1 MDNWNNPNGF
11 DGFNQNN
18 QENSWDNNTPDT
30 NDNDILDDIFDEG
43 NSSEDNSSE
52 EHPQVEESSI
62 PETEE
67 KDTDSV
73 VEDTGTEDTDVDEDE
88 DEDEGNFS
96 DSIHGK
102 FIKTPANAKSAPT
115 FSEKQIYKII
125 NLVTVFT
132 ASNESEN
139 NNAGTLFG
147 IRGTDIRKA
156 INLAESETSDI
167 NDRVAVVKTLEQIR
181 QSSTGEGID
190 DPMDF
195 AIALFGRIEGL
206 TDEQK
211 STMISIVKS
220 YQESTGAKRVRI
232 NRNSATAE
240 IIKEIKDAMTGEN
253 NIADLVRETGVFV
266 ESIEKAVQ

>member
-52 EHPQVEESSI
+52 EQPQVEESSI
-62 PETEE
+62 PEAEE

-73 VEDTGTEDTDVDEDE
+73 VEDTGAEDTDVDE

-206 TDEQK
+206 TDKQK

>member
-1 MDNWNNPNGF
+1 MDNWNNPNGSN
-11 DGFNQNN
+11 GFNQNN
-18 QENSWDNNTPDT
+18 QENSWDNNTPAT
-30 NDNDILDDIFDEG
+30 NDNDILNDLFV
-43 NSSEDNSSE
+43 EDNSSE
-52 EHPQVEESSI
+52 EQPQVEESFT

-67 KDTDSV
+67 NVTDSV
-73 VEDTGTEDTDVDEDE
+73 VEDTGVDEDGAEDTEVDEDE
-88 DEDEGNFS
+88 DEDSFS

-156 INLAESETSDI
+156 INLAETETSEI
-167 NDRVAVVKTLEQIR
+167 NDRVAVVNTLEQIR
-181 QSSTGEGID
+181 QASTGEGID

-240 IIKEIKDAMTGEN
+240 IIKEIKDAMIGES
-253 NIADLVRETGVFV
+253 NIADLVRDTGAFV
-266 ESIEKAVQ
+266 ESIEKAVR

>member
-1 MDNWNNPNGF
+1 MDNWNNPNGS

-18 QENSWDNNTPDT
+18 QEENSWDHNTPTT
-30 NDNDILDDIFDEG
+30 NDNDILDDIFDE
-43 NSSEDNSSE
+43 DNSSE
-52 EHPQVEESSI
+52 EQPQVEESST
-62 PETEE
+62 PEAEE
-67 KDTDSV
+67 NVTDSV
-73 VEDTGTEDTDVDEDE
+73 VEDTGAEDTDVDEDK
-88 DEDEGNFS
+88 DEGNFS
-96 DSIHGK
+96 DNIHGK

-139 NNAGTLFG
+139 NSAGTLFG

-156 INLAESETSDI
+156 INLSETETSEI
-167 NDRVAVVKTLEQIR
+167 NDRVAVVTTLEQIR